1 MPRQIAK
8 KAFHVTL
15 WAAFPLCVDLL
26 VGGRFLELN
35 SEVDHGD
42 IKGRNAQSHANEYA
56 LDKSEPFA
64 HFAGKRSWN
73 GT

>member
-15 WAAFPLCVDLL
+15 RAAFPLCVDLL

-35 SEVDHGD
+35 SEVDHRD
-42 IKGRNAQSHANEYA
+42 IKGRDAQSHANELA
-56 LDKSEPFA
+56 PDGSRLCA
-64 HFAGKRSWN
+64 VG
-73 GT
+73 